1 MTPKVQS
8 DGYAASAEIEHS
20 NNIYGFD
27 KTHRIDNSS
36 SKETDKFN
44 HSINLKELEESNNEA
59 GVERTLSASS
69 SGSGDEILGEWKLPL
84 NLVCQNE
91 LLSDD
96 VIFYRYE
103 NKASNKKSNMHHAP
117 RLGF

>member
-8 DGYAASAEIEHS
+8 DGYAALEEIKHA
-20 NNIYGFD
+20 NNIFGFD
-27 KTHRIDNSS
+27 KTHPIDNSS
-36 SKETDKFN
+36 SKEMDKIN

-69 SGSGDEILGEWKLPL
+69 SDSGDEILGEWKLPL
-84 NLVCQNE
+84 NLGCQNE

-117 RLGF
+117 